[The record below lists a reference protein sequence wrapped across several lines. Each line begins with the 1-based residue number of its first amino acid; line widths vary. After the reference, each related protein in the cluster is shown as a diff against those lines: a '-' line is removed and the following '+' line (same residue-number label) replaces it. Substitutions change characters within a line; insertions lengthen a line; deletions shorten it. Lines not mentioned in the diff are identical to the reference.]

1 MTTQTT
7 KTPVTAAEFEKR
19 VEIEA
24 QNLMYFDHMK
34 KEKAFDEARQTV
46 SQKFAVRLSGNHGY
60 RLM

>member
-1 MTTQTT
+1 MESQHS
-7 KTPVTAAEFEKR
+7 KQAIQKKQVSRSEFEKR

-46 SQKFAVRLSGNHGY
+46 SQKFVIE
-60 RLM
+60 

>member
-7 KTPVTAAEFEKR
+7 QTPVTAAEFEKR

-34 KEKAFDEARQTV
+34 KEKAFEKARETI
-46 SQKFAVRLSGNHGY
+46 SQKVVAE
-60 RLM
+60 

>member
-7 KTPVTAAEFEKR
+7 QTPVTAKKKKKR

-46 SQKFAVRLSGNHGY
+46 SQKFVAE
-60 RLM
+60 